1 MMIRPRRPGRSAIV
15 AGALA
20 SCLVLAACGSTA
32 DTAPAQSAGAG
43 GVKTDKGVTDTTI
56 TLGIMGDTSGVF
68 KNLGAGLNAGNQI
81 WADDVNAAGGI
92 CGRQIVI
99 ETVDHGYKAD
109 TAKTLYPQLEPKVL
123 GMVQLLGSPVLAA
136 LKQNLIDDNMLAAP
150 ASWSSQVLDNPSV
163 MMIGT
168 TYDLEIING
177 LAYLQQQGLIADGDT
192 IGHIYI
198 DGEYGGN
205 GLRGSQ
211 YYAQAHGL
219 TVREAKVTSTDN
231 DLTGIV
237 TGLRGDGVKA
247 IVLTT
252 TPGQTASALSASQGL
267 GLNVPVL
274 GNNPTFDPALLSSPA
289 ATALG
294 SLYVS
299 ASNAPFSSQT
309 PKAIDVV
316 TKFKQRFPDSPK
328 NAGVITGYTEGQV
341 WQAVLTKACESGDLS
356 RAGVA
361 AALTTLT
368 SVKTEDLVTEL
379 DYSSPGS
386 PPTRGV
392 YIAKVDPNAEGGLTE
407 VAPLFTAPEAAGYK
421 APFQKG

>member
-1 MMIRPRRPGRSAIV
+1 M

-20 SCLVLAACGSTA
+20 STLALAACGSTA
-32 DTAPAQSAGAG
+32 DAPSNQPPRRG

-56 TLGIMGDTSGVF
+56 TLGVMGDTTGVF
-68 KNLGAGLNAGNQI
+68 KNLGAGLNAGNQL

-92 CGRQIVI
+92 CGRQIASRS
-99 ETVDHGYKAD
+99 VDHGYKAD

-205 GLRGSQ
+205 GLRGL
-211 YYAQAHGL
+211 AVLRRAAPADL
-219 TVREAKVTSTDN
+219 REAKVTSTDN

-237 TGLRGDGVKA
+237 TGMRGDGVKA

-252 TPGQTASALSASQGL
+252 TPGQTASALSANQAL

-274 GNNPTFDPALLSSPA
+274 GNNPTFDPALLSEPGRRRRW
-289 ATALG
+289 AT
-294 SLYVS
+294 STSS
-299 ASNAPFSSQT
+299 ASNAPFSSKT
-309 PKAIDVV
+309 PKAVEVV
-316 TKFKQRFPDSPK
+316 AKFKEKFPDAPQ
-328 NAGVITGYTEGQV
+328 NAGVITGYAEGQV

-392 YIAKVDPNAEGGLTE
+392 YIAKVDPAAEGGLTE
-407 VAPLFTAPEAAGYK
+407 VAPLFTAPEADGYK
-421 APFQKG
+421 APFQKS

>member
-1 MMIRPRRPGRSAIV
+1 MIRHRRRGPAV
-15 AGALA
+15 LAATALA
-20 SCLVLAACGSTA
+20 GTLVLAACGSTA
-32 DTAPAQSAGAG
+32 DTSSGQGPSAG

-92 CGRQIVI
+92 CGRQITI
-99 ETVDHGYKAD
+99 DAVDHGYKAD

-136 LKQNLIDDNMLAAP
+136 LKQNLIEDNMLAAP

-177 LAYLQQQGLIADGDT
+177 LSYLQQQGLLTDGDT

-211 YYAQAHGL
+211 YYAGEHGL
-219 TVREAKVTSTDN
+219 TVREAKVTSTDS
-231 DLTGIV
+231 DMTGIV
-237 TGLRGDGVKA
+237 TGMRGDGVKA

-252 TPGQTASALSASQGL
+252 TPGQTASALAASQAL

-289 ATALG
+289 ASALG
-294 SLYVS
+294 NLYVS
-299 ASNAPFSSQT
+299 ASNAPFSSPT
-309 PKAIDVV
+309 PKAVDVV
-316 TKFKQRFPDSPK
+316 GKFKQRYPDAPK
-328 NAGVITGYTEGQV
+328 SAGVITGYTEGQV

-361 AALTTLT
+361 AALTTLS
-368 SVKTEDLVTEL
+368 SVKTDDLVTEL

-392 YIAKVDPNAEGGLTE
+392 YIAKVDPAAEGGLTE

>member
-1 MMIRPRRPGRSAIV
+1 MIRRSRAGRSAML

-20 SCLVLAACGSTA
+20 GTLVLAACGSTA
-32 DTAPAQSAGAG
+32 DTAPSGAAGAG
-43 GVKTDKGVTDTTI
+43 GVRTDKGVTDTTI

-92 CGRQIVI
+92 CKRQIAI

-136 LKQNLIDDNMLAAP
+136 LKQNLIDDNVLAAP

-192 IGHIYI
+192 VGHIYI

-219 TVREAKVTSTDN
+219 TLREAKVTSTDN

-252 TPGQTASALSASQGL
+252 TPGQTASALAASQAL

-274 GNNPTFDPALLSSPA
+274 GNNPTFDPGLLNSPA
-289 ATALG
+289 ASAL
-294 SLYVS
+294 SNLYVS
-299 ASNAPFSSQT
+299 ASNAPFSSKT
-309 PKAIDVV
+309 PKAVDVV
-316 TKFKQRFPDSPK
+316 AKFKQKFAEAPK
-328 NAGVITGYTEGQV
+328 NAGVIVGYTEGQV
-341 WQAVLTKACESGDLS
+341 WQAVLTKACEQGDLT

-361 AALTTLT
+361 TALTTLT
-368 SVKTEDLVTEL
+368 GVKTEDLVTEL

-392 YIAKVDPNAEGGLTE
+392 YIAKVDANAEGGLTE
-407 VAPLFTAPEAAGYK
+407 VAPLFTSPEAASYK
-421 APFQKG
+421 APFQKD

>member
-1 MMIRPRRPGRSAIV
+1 MIRRRRAERSAIL
-15 AGALA
+15 AAALA
-20 SCLVLAACGSTA
+20 STLVLAACGSTA
-32 DTAPAQSAGAG
+32 DAPSGQAAGAG
-43 GVKTDKGVTDTTI
+43 GVKSDKGVTDTTI

-68 KNLGAGLNAGNQI
+68 KNLGSGLNAGNQI

-92 CGRQIVI
+92 CNRQIAI

-136 LKQNLIDDNMLAAP
+136 LKQNLIDDNLLAAP

-177 LAYLQQQGLIADGDT
+177 LAYLQQKDLLADGDT

-211 YYAQAHGL
+211 YYAQQHGITL
-219 TVREAKVTSTDN
+219 REAKVTSTDN

-252 TPGQTASALSASQGL
+252 TPGQTASALAASQAL

-274 GNNPTFDPALLSSPA
+274 GNNPTFDPGLLTSPA
-289 ATALG
+289 ASALNN
-294 SLYVS
+294 LYVS
-299 ASNAPFSSQT
+299 ASNAPFSSKT
-309 PKAIDVV
+309 AKAVDVV
-316 TKFKQRFPDSPK
+316 GKFKQKFPEAPR
-328 NAGVITGYTEGQV
+328 NAGVIVGYTEGQV
-341 WQAVLTKACESGDLS
+341 WQAVLTKACEAGDLS

-361 AALTTLT
+361 AALTTLN